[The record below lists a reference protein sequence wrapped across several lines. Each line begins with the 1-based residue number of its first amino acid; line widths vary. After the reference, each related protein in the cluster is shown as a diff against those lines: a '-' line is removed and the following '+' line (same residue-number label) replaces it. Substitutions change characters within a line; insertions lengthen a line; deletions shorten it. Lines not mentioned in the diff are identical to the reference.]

1 MTRRPPKTVG
11 LTEEKVRAALTLS
24 GGSPTEAARL
34 LGVGRQTV
42 IYWMRTR
49 GIVIERVV
57 RPATA

>member
-1 MTRRPPKTVG
+1 MTSKG
-11 LTEEKVRAALTLS
+11 LTEDKVRAALTLA

-49 GIVIERVV
+49 KIVIERVV
-57 RPATA
+57 RPAA